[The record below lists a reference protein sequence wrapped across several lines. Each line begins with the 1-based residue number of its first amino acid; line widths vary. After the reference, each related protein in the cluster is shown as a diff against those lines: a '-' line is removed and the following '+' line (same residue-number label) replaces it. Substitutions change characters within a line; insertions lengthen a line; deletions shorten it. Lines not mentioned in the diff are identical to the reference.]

1 MACTVATFCA
11 YNCLIEGLAMDRV
24 PYPDAETVREVVES
38 DAVRPLVLE
47 PNEWDA
53 LAAAPPAVIPE
64 LAKLFST
71 PSIFGE

>member
-1 MACTVATFCA
+1 
-11 YNCLIEGLAMDRV
+11 MDRV